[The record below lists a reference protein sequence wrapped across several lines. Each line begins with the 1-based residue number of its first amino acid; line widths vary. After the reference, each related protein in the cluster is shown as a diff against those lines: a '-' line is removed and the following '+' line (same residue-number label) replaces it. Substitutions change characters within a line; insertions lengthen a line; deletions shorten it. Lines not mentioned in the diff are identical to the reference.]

1 MKTFV
6 LILLLITFSQTF
18 AEEIPP
24 LSTDSRVR
32 ITAPTIFSNPITG
45 QIMRIKADTLLLT
58 PRTRVPINT
67 ISKLELSLGVQPIG
81 KRVTS
86 KAWKGALL
94 LGGLVSAALI
104 ENWDDWDNRSGNK
117 ALLSIVGGG
126 VAGGALGGI
135 WGAFHHPEHW
145 KTIPPENLKNHIP
158 NIYKNYK

>member
-6 LILLLITFSQTF
+6 LILLLITPLQTF
-18 AEEIPP
+18 AEEIPS

-32 ITAPTIFSNPITG
+32 ITAPTVFSNPVTG
-45 QIMRIKADTLLLT
+45 QIMRIKSDTLLIT
-58 PRTRVPINT
+58 PRTRIPINT
-67 ISKLELSLGVQPIG
+67 ISKLELSLGVQPLG

-117 ALLSIVGGG
+117 SLLSILGGG
-126 VAGGALGGI
+126 VAGGTLGGI
-135 WGAFHHPEHW
+135 WGAFQHPEHW
-145 KTIPPENLKNHIP
+145 KNLPPASLKHYVP
-158 NIYKNYK
+158 NIYRTSP